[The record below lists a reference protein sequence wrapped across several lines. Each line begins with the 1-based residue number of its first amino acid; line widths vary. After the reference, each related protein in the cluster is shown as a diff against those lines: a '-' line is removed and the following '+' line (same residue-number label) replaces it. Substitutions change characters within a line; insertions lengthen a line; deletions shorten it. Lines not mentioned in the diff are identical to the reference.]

1 MKILKSKRGAF
12 ALESM
17 AMLFLSLLVFAVAI
31 RIIPVLSAKQQLDTY
46 AGELRRTA
54 ENTGCV
60 GTETTERSG
69 ELTDNT
75 GLKPEIAW
83 SQTGKIQQG
92 QEFTVT
98 CTVTKN
104 IGLWGGFGS
113 FPITLTS
120 RASGKS
126 EVYWK

>member
-46 AGELRRTA
+46 TGELRRTA
-54 ENTGCV
+54 ESAGCI
-60 GTETTERSG
+60 GTETTERSD
-69 ELTDNT
+69 ELTSDT
-75 GLKPEIAW
+75 GLKPSITW